1 MVISNTT
8 SSHGYFYFKNDEIDY
23 LPEETTNQRLA
34 SIALSF
40 WMFLITVFG
49 SIGNGLIAFVFARN
63 AHLRKKYFLLIVIS
77 VLYAFGSIFFILNSY
92 HTYYHK
98 IMRDPICTIH
108 AYAISTLS
116 VGGIHQLTVLSL
128 ERYIAINH
136 PFLSI
141 KLSLRIKILAAFGA
155 FVWTL
160 LTTTPPLLGWS
171 KYKVLDDSLHYCI
184 FDYLSKEKSTRHYI
198 MYLFFNGYIAPLSI
212 IIFSNYKI
220 FSTAKGMIKT
230 RKIDVYKKFLYYQDS
245 HSFYSNT
252 TKTTTTNLCKI
263 DKSDNKN
270 IIKEK
275 ELYQSYITYN
285 KQQRKCARVIFYCV
299 GSFVISWTPY
309 AFASIVSNMIF
320 NTQMNPIFVM
330 FTAIA
335 SKMFV
340 IWNPIIYG
348 LMDQTFR
355 NECSKLFSKF
365 FISQ

>member
-8 SSHGYFYFKNDEIDY
+8 SSHGYFYFENKEIVY
-23 LPEETTNQRLA
+23 LPEETTNQRIA
-34 SIALSF
+34 SITISF

-49 SIGNGLIAFVFARN
+49 SIGNGLIVFVFARD
-63 AHLRKKYFLLIVIS
+63 AHLRKKYLLLIVIS
-77 VLYAFGSIFFILNSY
+77 ILYAFGSIFFILNSY
-92 HTYYHK
+92 HTYFNK

-136 PFLSI
+136 PFLSM
-141 KLSLRIKILAAFGA
+141 KLSLRTKILTALGA

-160 LTTTPPLLGWS
+160 FTTTPPLLGWS

-184 FDYLSKEKSTRHYI
+184 FDYLSNEKSTRQYM

-230 RKIDVYKKFLYYQDS
+230 RKIDVYRKFLYYQDS
-245 HSFYSNT
+245 NSFYNNAR
-252 TKTTTTNLCKI
+252 TTNLVKM
-263 DKSDNKN
+263 DKSYKN
-270 IIKEK
+270 NSIQEK
-275 ELYQSYITYN
+275 ELYQSYVTYN

-320 NTQMNPIFVM
+320 NTQMNATFVM

-355 NECSKLFSKF
+355 SECRKLFSKC